1 MAQKAITIYT
11 PLTSPAHI
19 YAEDDAQIHRG
30 LLGGSGILLADD
42 ELECTAGSGTTVSM
56 ASGVFSNQGYLIVVS
71 SGTSISFSLD
81 SASLGGYRHDL
92 IVADFV
98 RGGGDTADAHTFHV
112 VKGTEASSS
121 EAAEDPAL
129 VQDDLITGGTQRQEA
144 IWRVLVYEGTITGV
158 ELVSRYIG
166 AVYQ

>member
-11 PLTSPAHI
+11 PNTAPAHI

-30 LLGGSGILLADD
+30 LIGGSGILLADD
-42 ELECTAGSGTTVSM
+42 ELACTASGGTGVSM
-56 ASGVFSNQGYLIVVS
+56 ASGVYSNQGFLIAVS
-71 SGTSISFSLD
+71 PGTAISFSLD
-81 SASLGGYRHDL
+81 AASLGAYRHDL

-121 EAAEDPAL
+121 EAAADPAL
-129 VQDDLITGGTQRQEA
+129 VQEDLITGGTQRQEA
-144 IWRVLVYEGTITGV
+144 VWRVLVNEGTVTGI
-158 ELVSRYIG
+158 ELVARYIG

>member
-11 PLTSPAHI
+11 PSTYPAHI

-30 LLGGSGILLADD
+30 LIGGSGILQADD
-42 ELECTAGSGTTVSM
+42 ELQCTNSGGTAVSM
-56 ASGVFSNQGYLIVVS
+56 ASGVYSNQGYLIAVTP
-71 SGTSISFSLD
+71 GTAISFSLD
-81 SASLGGYRHDL
+81 STSLGAYRRDL

-112 VKGTEASSS
+112 VKGVEASSAD
-121 EAAEDPAL
+121 AAEDPAL
-129 VQDDLITGGTQRQEA
+129 VQEDLITGGAQRQEA
-144 IWRVLVYEGTITGV
+144 VWRILVNENAVTDI
-158 ELVSRYIG
+158 EMASRYIG

>member
-11 PLTSPAHI
+11 PNTAPAHI
-19 YAEDDAQIHRG
+19 FAEDDAQIHRG
-30 LLGGSGILLADD
+30 LIGGSGILLADD
-42 ELECTAGSGTTVSM
+42 ELACTAGAGTTVSM

-71 SGTSISFSLD
+71 SGTAISFSLD
-81 SASLGGYRHDL
+81 SASLGAYRHDL

-98 RGGGDTADAHTFHV
+98 RGGGDTADAHSFHV
-112 VKGTEASSS
+112 VKGTETSS
-121 EAAEDPAL
+121 ADTAEDPEL
-129 VQDDLITGGTQRQEA
+129 VQDDLITGGTQRQEP
-144 IWRVLVYEGTITGV
+144 IWRVLVNEGTITGI